1 MWVNSFLTFE
11 QTPKR
16 ARRLVLGFYDSNGK
30 SVKVFH
36 PYNITVPTSL
46 IPASGERLEEILE
59 SMREKEELNGFKLGL
74 RRARNFPKRILGVK
88 SVKGGAKK
96 HHVLEITLPNSLELT
111 KHLPREFQKGDYEKV
126 VRFQG
131 YYPERKVTLVP
142 ELEDAFFIINQFQ
155 TLDLDDRFKAKKADS
170 LLKRASPNSYFRF
183 ISPDRGYEAV
193 LDTFGGVTFHN
204 EFLTPEEFLS
214 LSRVYL
220 DIEKCL
226 YKTDEEKER
235 LNDRLG
241 LLKERKKLSN
251 LPKKERTAWI
261 LEREGLIEKKVG
273 KLEEELMF
281 AVEGMGEIPFFH
293 PDFDSRV
300 SWVRTRWKNVGR
312 FKKQID
318 EMIVYD
324 PNSEVDF
331 RTFDGCDIYSEKS
344 ERAVVLGRLLPQFKE
359 RNPFA
364 IIAQNGAY
372 DSSQLRMA
380 ANRLNDIFDPFFHE
394 VQPKRAFVRKF
405 IQYMKQDAVYLDL
418 MWLTK
423 IFHPWLGQRSLGTDF
438 KLETIARH
446 YGIDFT
452 KIMRHQEL
460 RPHEVI
466 RLAHPDE
473 KVRREHTRFLATY
486 TGSDVPPLEKATD
499 IEIIDFLFKMKRAM
513 PYLPLTQIATSANC
527 AHLVHEFN
535 HYRRTGNLPFWGY
548 EAKQR
553 NDEIQIFRKRF
564 DDLQRDRIKK
574 EGIEFEGGTHTG
586 VREVYLS
593 LEEAISPLLFKLSP
607 ELGRAYRETG
617 KSPGQHFAFLQF
629 LWAFAENVLTDYY
642 FARKETQEFER
653 SKWPT
658 YSNNELYE
666 EEQET
671 ARLCMDPEDFQ
682 SFYSTFNGI
691 KNLFRSAYVPLSRE
705 LRAKLRPSTQNIK
718 ELKLPYYLRD
728 EADLYLLKKNEKEVK
743 FHLEDAEDRK
753 NVDRFLKSFHTFDRL
768 WEDLE
773 EDLRGHTQDPKQ
785 LVYAVMRGRRAERF
799 NRAFGGRYEFDVNNV
814 VPWID
819 GFYSNLAANIRRV
832 NGRVID
838 QKGRYLI
845 IKSDKPVEGVYEV
858 RCLDKYPLQEDL
870 SEEREVRHD
879 QNEFVFK

>member
-16 ARRLVLGFYDSNGK
+16 ARRLVLGFYDSNGN

-59 SMREKEELNGFKLGL
+59 SMREKEEINGFKLGL

-226 YKTDEEKER
+226 YKTDE
-235 LNDRLG
+235 
-241 LLKERKKLSN
+241 
-251 LPKKERTAWI
+251 
-261 LEREGLIEKKVG
+261 EKKVG

-446 YGIDFT
+446 YG
-452 KIMRHQEL
+452 
-460 RPHEVI
+460 
-466 RLAHPDE
+466 
-473 KVRREHTRFLATY
+473 
-486 TGSDVPPLEKATD
+486 
-499 IEIIDFLFKMKRAM
+499 
-513 PYLPLTQIATSANC
+513 
-527 AHLVHEFN
+527 
-535 HYRRTGNLPFWGY
+535 
-548 EAKQR
+548 
-553 NDEIQIFRKRF
+553 
-564 DDLQRDRIKK
+564 
-574 EGIEFEGGTHTG
+574 
-586 VREVYLS
+586 
-593 LEEAISPLLFKLSP
+593 
-607 ELGRAYRETG
+607 
-617 KSPGQHFAFLQF
+617 
-629 LWAFAENVLTDYY
+629 
-642 FARKETQEFER
+642 
-653 SKWPT
+653 
-658 YSNNELYE
+658 
-666 EEQET
+666 
-671 ARLCMDPEDFQ
+671 
-682 SFYSTFNGI
+682 
-691 KNLFRSAYVPLSRE
+691 
-705 LRAKLRPSTQNIK
+705 
-718 ELKLPYYLRD
+718 
-728 EADLYLLKKNEKEVK
+728 
-743 FHLEDAEDRK
+743 
-753 NVDRFLKSFHTFDRL
+753 
-768 WEDLE
+768 
-773 EDLRGHTQDPKQ
+773 
-785 LVYAVMRGRRAERF
+785 
-799 NRAFGGRYEFDVNNV
+799 
-814 VPWID
+814 
-819 GFYSNLAANIRRV
+819 
-832 NGRVID
+832 
-838 QKGRYLI
+838 
-845 IKSDKPVEGVYEV
+845 
-858 RCLDKYPLQEDL
+858 
-870 SEEREVRHD
+870 
-879 QNEFVFK
+879 